1 MPVVLQKYQPCDHK
15 GAVAALQSAFIDD
28 PVFLEIYGKKNIS
41 KGLEGVFATLLKF
54 RGTDTHVLKDGDE
67 VVGVVIWDIKKFFPL
82 HEEMTV
88 LRREARDLGWCSAL
102 STAWIYLGSLTWV
115 MEGLQKKYKKQMLYV
130 KMVGVSSKHHGKGY
144 GSIML
149 SESMKLMRE
158 ERQYNGGFYLESSNP
173 RNVPFYERNGFVKLE
188 AKNWRGCTLT
198 AMVHAASA

>member
-88 LRREARDLGWCSAL
+88 LRLFGILPGPPETLNFGPQTRHGSFSVTAREDTDMQRPSPLN
-102 STAWIYLGSLTWV
+102 TF
-115 MEGLQKKYKKQMLYV
+115 Q
-130 KMVGVSSKHHGKGY
+130 
-144 GSIML
+144 
-149 SESMKLMRE
+149 
-158 ERQYNGGFYLESSNP
+158 
-173 RNVPFYERNGFVKLE
+173 
-188 AKNWRGCTLT
+188 
-198 AMVHAASA
+198 